1 MDVIVAETPRTG
13 SETILVA
20 EDDAA
25 VRALA
30 SDMLREHA
38 YTVLTA
44 GDGEEALRVAERHPA
59 RIHLLLTDVMMPP

>member
-44 GDGEEALRVAERHPA
+44 GDGEEALRVPSATRRA
-59 RIHLLLTDVMMPP
+59 STCC